1 MISLFFHLQ
10 PQFWNYFITW
20 NTSHKFIIVRPKL
33 PSYLWNRANIYAS
46 INYSGAHPP
55 WQPRGS
61 RPGDGAVAILSRPR
75 GLGISVPRARPV
87 HLTTRVYERR
97 MSLSGRTRPLSN
109 KSCNFGKTTTTNQCK
124 MVPDLWRPGSVKT
137 GARLWLLVK
146 IKRYRLCKK
155 RQTDPQG
162 EERKRNKTALKLK
175 QLQHIALVLISVL
188 FYFFSSL
195 RRGDQ
200 STVFCIAFVKDWLV
214 RQVLEKLSM
223 FSHF

>member
-1 MISLFFHLQ
+1 
-10 PQFWNYFITW
+10 
-20 NTSHKFIIVRPKL
+20 
-33 PSYLWNRANIYAS
+33 
-46 INYSGAHPP
+46 
-55 WQPRGS
+55 
-61 RPGDGAVAILSRPR
+61 
-75 GLGISVPRARPV
+75 
-87 HLTTRVYERR
+87 

-137 GARLWLLVK
+137 GARLQLLVK

-155 RQTDPQG
+155 RQTDPHG

-200 STVFCIAFVKDWLV
+200 STVFCITFVKDWLV

-223 FSHF
+223 FSHFQIFRHYLYNNNNNNNNNNLYLYSVNSTKKPITLYNNNT